1 MATFLGFILWILL
14 MVFILGV
21 VAALTLFS
29 KVRNIINQVKEQ
41 AGFKTHTSSQ
51 ENYQNQEGV
60 FDTRSSEEANKKI
73 FAHDEGEYV
82 EFTEE
87 G

>member
-1 MATFLGFILWILL
+1 MATFLGFIFWILL

-21 VAALTLFS
+21 VAALALFS
-29 KVRNIINQVKEQ
+29 KVRNIINQVKGQ
-41 AGFKTHTSSQ
+41 TGFKGHTASSQ
-51 ENYQNQEGV
+51 NYRNQEGV

>member
-1 MATFLGFILWILL
+1 MATFIGFIFWILL
-14 MVFILGV
+14 MVFILGI
-21 VAALTLFS
+21 VAVLALFS

-41 AGFKTHTSSQ
+41 AGFKNHTTSSQ
-51 ENYQNQEGV
+51 NYQNQEGV

-82 EFTEE
+82 DFTEE
-87 G
+87 